1 VCAPRSADE
10 AYPGIAVHSLSFGS
24 SELRTVTDDLVTTTF
39 VRRVSTN
46 YAVYDPERVTDPGT
60 PTLIYKQWLALFHV
74 RVVYKTP
81 GLRG

>member
-1 VCAPRSADE
+1 
-10 AYPGIAVHSLSFGS
+10 
-24 SELRTVTDDLVTTTF
+24 